1 MRGTPEAFSRLQHKD
16 TDTLY
21 FITSADATDGL
32 LYLGNKLI
40 SGDND
45 KDLTTFSLSQLEDVL
60 IQENL
65 SEKALLVYD
74 EQSKKWIS
82 STPSELVFIGASN
95 SANGIAGLVPA
106 PKQGATNLFL
116 RSDGN
121 WAEIV
126 VNETVVADNNIITVE
141 NNDINIVHNELINNA
156 ITDLEIAKGDIII
169 IKDLIADDKYQHTA
183 YVFDGENW
191 SAMDGNYNAENV
203 YFDEDF
209 VFTEKI
215 GTVKTLTNGSATV
228 AAAGKNVKEFLAS
241 LFAAE
246 TQPTITAPTYSLSAT
261 PVLAAT
267 AEIGNYINGYN
278 FDGSWSSG
286 SYQYGSKENSSTST
300 GITPTYV
307 VTENKENQTSNALD
321 GNFTLT
327 NPIQINSTT
336 SKSYATITGECV
348 YEDSPR
354 TPVTNLGNEASAGSL
369 KGKTITKTAEVLVTG
384 YRSSFKYVGE
394 DRDTEIDSDF
404 IRNSINMN
412 GNTKDFGTIIIPKG
426 TQRVVLAVPD
436 GSATLTSVIDI
447 DGMGLDIKS
456 NFTKYVIAVEGAN
469 SYPATDYSVF
479 VCKSDSEDGLAA
491 TRYTVTI
498 S

>member
-1 MRGTPEAFSRLQHKD
+1 MANYVKFMRGTPEAFSRLQHKD

-60 IQENL
+60 IQEDL

-141 NNDINIVHNELINNA
+141 NNDINIAHNELINNA

-169 IKDLIADDKYQHTA
+169 IKDLIADGKYQHTA

-228 AAAGKNVKEFLAS
+228 SAAGKNVKEFLAS

-246 TQPTITAPTYSLSAT
+246 T
-261 PVLAAT
+261 
-267 AEIGNYINGYN
+267 
-278 FDGSWSSG
+278 
-286 SYQYGSKENSSTST
+286 
-300 GITPTYV
+300 
-307 VTENKENQTSNALD
+307 
-321 GNFTLT
+321 
-327 NPIQINSTT
+327 
-336 SKSYATITGECV
+336 
-348 YEDSPR
+348 
-354 TPVTNLGNEASAGSL
+354 
-369 KGKTITKTAEVLVTG
+369 
-384 YRSSFKYVGE
+384 
-394 DRDTEIDSDF
+394 
-404 IRNSINMN
+404 
-412 GNTKDFGTIIIPKG
+412 
-426 TQRVVLAVPD
+426 
-436 GSATLTSVIDI
+436 
-447 DGMGLDIKS
+447 
-456 NFTKYVIAVEGAN
+456 
-469 SYPATDYSVF
+469 
-479 VCKSDSEDGLAA
+479 
-491 TRYTVTI
+491 
-498 S
+498 